1 MTNDRT
7 PHDGFLALNRSD
19 LSLIENLP
27 AAPRTRRSLIRN
39 ALLGAAA
46 LGTAGPIGSALA
58 ATHTSD
64 IEGAEDPV
72 KVANVAV
79 TAEALA
85 NVFAAEAIRRAP
97 GKPAAKFIPVM
108 KALGA
113 AEFDHYRDLATN
125 TPGKPLTLK
134 FWIPEAA
141 FGNMASDFFNVVQ
154 TLDTLFIN
162 AYLIGITSFAT
173 AATKTKSA
181 KMRDFL
187 VLYSRV
193 SGEILGVEAEHRVL
207 ARLAAS
213 ETGGAKPGGVP
224 NNKGFE
230 TFIIQSIDGVV
241 AAMEGMGIGFGK
253 EGKKPGKFYTF
264 DGKKSPEF
272 SSILANFKA

>member
-1 MTNDRT
+1 MFNERT
-7 PHDGFLALNRSD
+7 SPAGLEALTRKD
-19 LSLIENLP
+19 LSLIEDLP
-27 AAPRTRRSLIRN
+27 AAPQTRRSLIRN

-46 LGTAGPIGSALA
+46 LGTVGPVASAFA
-58 ATHTSD
+58 ASQTGD
-64 IEGAEDPV
+64 IVGAEDPI
-72 KVANVAV
+72 KVASVAV

-85 NVFAAEAIRRAP
+85 NVFSAEAIRRAP
-97 GKPAAKFIPVM
+97 GKPAEPFIPVM

-141 FGNMASDFFNVVQ
+141 FGKLASDFFNVVQ

-173 AATKTKSA
+173 AASKTKSA

-187 VLYSRV
+187 ILYSRV

-207 ARLAAS
+207 ARFAAS
-213 ETGGAKPGGVP
+213 QTGGAKPGGIP

-230 TFIIQSIDGVV
+230 TFIIKSIDGVV

-253 EGKKPGKFYTF
+253 EGKNPGKFYTF